1 MDSSVI
7 VETWNELQMY
17 MFQKMCAFL
26 RWLDLSDEQWV
37 WLDIN
42 IFNGAL

>member
-1 MDSSVI
+1 MLTVVWTDFK
-7 VETWNELQMY
+7 NYL
-17 MFQKMCAFL
+17 FQKMCEFL
-26 RWLDLSDEQWV
+26 RWIELSEEYWV